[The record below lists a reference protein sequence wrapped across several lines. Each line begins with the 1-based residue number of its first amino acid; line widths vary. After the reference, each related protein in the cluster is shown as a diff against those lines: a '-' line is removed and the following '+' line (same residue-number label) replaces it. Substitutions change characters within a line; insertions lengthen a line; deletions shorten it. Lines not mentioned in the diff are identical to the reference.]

1 MENTKSR
8 RKNVY
13 YVEDKEINLSG
24 NKYLKSGD
32 SINYY
37 ESINNS
43 NEIKTG
49 EIIKI
54 CKNIINSQQEYLIY
68 IKGKDNPISLDQ
80 FAKINN

>member
-1 MENTKSR
+1 MEYTKSR

-80 FAKINN
+80 FDKINN